1 MVSLP
6 AKWIKQNNLS
16 KGSDIEIE
24 EVDANLIISAKP
36 QEIKS
41 ETSIKIES
49 NVESYI
55 RTLITNSYRSGFDR
69 IKINFE
75 NPTQFKILNNVIKT
89 RLIGFEV
96 INKEKNYCIVENITE
111 PSSDQFDSILRKIF
125 FNITEL
131 FEITKKILRD
141 KNINDEDFEEIEER
155 IQKYDNFC
163 RRVITKKK
171 LFNKKSEF
179 IWTFL
184 SLIIHGQREI
194 YHINK
199 LLNKNFNVS
208 IKTVEFLE
216 EAEEFYEII
225 MQAYL
230 NKNVSLISKIHSK
243 EKELLYKRGYLLLEQ
258 TKGKEIIIIY
268 HIMISI
274 REFYQANSPLTV
286 LIT

>member
-1 MVSLP
+1 MKRSLVKQGSATLMVSLP

-96 INKEKNYCIVENITE
+96 INKEKN
-111 PSSDQFDSILRKIF
+111 
-125 FNITEL
+125 
-131 FEITKKILRD
+131 
-141 KNINDEDFEEIEER
+141 
-155 IQKYDNFC
+155 
-163 RRVITKKK
+163 
-171 LFNKKSEF
+171 
-179 IWTFL
+179 
-184 SLIIHGQREI
+184 
-194 YHINK
+194 
-199 LLNKNFNVS
+199 
-208 IKTVEFLE
+208 
-216 EAEEFYEII
+216 
-225 MQAYL
+225 
-230 NKNVSLISKIHSK
+230 
-243 EKELLYKRGYLLLEQ
+243 
-258 TKGKEIIIIY
+258 
-268 HIMISI
+268 
-274 REFYQANSPLTV
+274 
-286 LIT
+286 